1 MARRLRGVSGSV
13 RQLLGDAGTA
23 IFGQGEKE
31 WAHAVSGFAALPF
44 TAASTSSLT
53 LTRAPSACTAS
64 SALFQKPSGTC

>member
-31 WAHAVSGFAALPF
+31 WAHAVSGFAAFPLHGGLDLVVDPNE
-44 TAASTSSLT
+44 STFRLHGFI
-53 LTRAPSACTAS
+53 SAY
-64 SALFQKPSGTC
+64 QKPSGTC